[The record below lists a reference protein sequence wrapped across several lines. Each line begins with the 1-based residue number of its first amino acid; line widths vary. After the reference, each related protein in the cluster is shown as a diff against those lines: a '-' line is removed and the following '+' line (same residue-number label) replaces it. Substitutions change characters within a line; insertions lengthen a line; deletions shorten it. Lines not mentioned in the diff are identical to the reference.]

1 MVEKIEINLIPHEYR
16 VRTRRFTIKKDVLI
30 PIVISGV
37 LISTMAMWNTVLK
50 SRIRSVQQ
58 ETTVIENKIRKFA
71 SVKREIEKLGQE
83 QAAMETKIAGL
94 KQINVVR
101 DKWVRLLE
109 LYCREIPNNTWL
121 TQLTESGSTIKV
133 KGETNAFG
141 EVGQF
146 MVQLMDDSLVNS
158 VKLVEVKGKG
168 VSGKT
173 HTFSIEQGL
182 AASMISVNNTP
193 AAETN

>member
-16 VRTRRFTIKKDVLI
+16 VRTRRFTIKKDILI

-37 LISTMAMWNTVLK
+37 LISTMLMWNTILTG
-50 SRIRSVQQ
+50 RIRSV
-58 ETTVIENKIRKFA
+58 ETETIRLENEIKAYA
-71 SVKREIEKLGQE
+71 SVKREIQKLGDE
-83 QAAMETKIAGL
+83 QRAMEAKISGL
-94 KQINVVR
+94 KQINIVR

-109 LYCREIPNNTWL
+109 LYCREIPENSWI
-121 TQLTESGSTIKV
+121 TQLTENNSMIKI

-146 MVQLMDDSLVNS
+146 MVRLMNDTLVSS

-168 VSGKT
+168 SFVKP
-173 HTFSIEQGL
+173 HTFSIDQGL
-182 AASMISVNNTP
+182 SPSMISVSTTS
-193 AAETN
+193 AEESE

>member
-16 VRTRRFTIKKDVLI
+16 VRTRRFTIKKDILI

-37 LISTMAMWNTVLK
+37 LISTMLVWNTILTG
-50 SRIRSVQQ
+50 RIRSV
-58 ETTVIENKIRKFA
+58 ETETVRIENEIKA
-71 SVKREIEKLGQE
+71 YAPVKREIQKLGDE
-83 QAAMETKIAGL
+83 QRAMEAKISGL
-94 KQINVVR
+94 KQISIVR

-109 LYCREIPNNTWL
+109 LYCREIPENSWI
-121 TQLTESGSTIKV
+121 TQLTENNSIIKI

-146 MVQLMDDSLVNS
+146 MVRLMNDSLVSS

-168 VSGKT
+168 SLVKP
-173 HTFSIEQGL
+173 HTFSIDQGL
-182 AASMISVNNTP
+182 SPSMISVSTTS
-193 AAETN
+193 AEESE